1 MSQPYADPLAAINT
15 GAYSPAV
22 RVGPWIFVSGQGP
35 LRPDGS
41 IIEGDITTQTLATL
55 DNIRRL
61 VEAAGGQLRHVVKC
75 SCYIARM
82 PDFQAF
88 DAAYRSVFAAPYPA
102 RTTVEAGLD
111 GILVEI
117 DAVAYIEESK

>member
-1 MSQPYADPLAAINT
+1 MPQTYADPLAAINT
-15 GAYSPAV
+15 GAYSPAL

-41 IIEGDITTQTLATL
+41 IIDGDITIQTLATL
-55 DNIRRL
+55 DNIARL
-61 VEAAGGQLRHVVKC
+61 VDAAGGQLRDVVKC

-82 PDFQAF
+82 ADFSAF
-88 DAAYRSVFAAPYPA
+88 DAAYRSVFQAPFPA

-117 DAVAYIEESK
+117 DAVAYLEDGK